1 MTILPTAIQ
10 PSTVSGLL

>member
-1 MTILPTAIQ
+1 MAILPTAIQ